1 MQAYDGG
8 TPMTYE
14 TSAVR
19 QDPDFTCFT
28 PSPVG
33 GCIGADIQGLD
44 LSQPLN
50 DIAKLELQQALVH
63 YHVLFFHGL
72 DLTPAQHTAVA
83 KIFGE
88 VQMGGTIPRHDEVPE
103 VKVQEYTNQAKV
115 GGDVNMHADD
125 TFKEVPSKCSL
136 LYGVDM
142 PPAGGDTIWINTEA
156 AYAALSKP
164 MQQMLDQLTAVHD
177 LAARFGL
184 NSWGNPDHKMRQT
197 IEEHY
202 PPVEHPVVRIHPESG
217 RKSIFVNE
225 MVTTRINGVPEDE
238 GQLLLHY
245 LINHLKKPIF
255 QVRLKWPK
263 TGTLVIWDNRSTQHL
278 ILPDFQPQYRKNHRV
293 AIEDT
298 DRPVGPAQALK
309 SVG

>member
-1 MQAYDGG
+1 
-8 TPMTYE
+8 MTYE
-14 TSAVR
+14 FSAVR
-19 QDPDFTCFT
+19 QDPEFSSFTA
-28 PSPVG
+28 SAVG
-33 GCIGADIQGLD
+33 GALGAEIKGLD
-44 LSQPLN
+44 LSQPVS
-50 DIAKLELQQALVH
+50 DVAARELQQALVH
-63 YHVLFFHGL
+63 FHVLFFHGL

-88 VQMGGTIPRHDEVPE
+88 VQMGGTIPRLEEQPE
-103 VKVQEYTNQAKV
+103 VKKQEYTNQARV

-125 TFKEVPSKCSL
+125 TFKKNPSKCSL

-142 PPAGGDTIWINTEA
+142 PPSGGDTIWINTEA

-164 MQQMLDQLTAVHD
+164 MQKMLDGLTAVHD

-184 NSWGNPDHKMRQT
+184 NSWGNPDHKTRMT

-202 PPVEHPVVRIHPESG
+202 PPVEHPVISVHPESG

-225 MVTTRINGVPEDE
+225 MVTTRINGIPEDE
-238 GQLLLHY
+238 SKILLEY

-255 QVRLKWPK
+255 QVRLHWPK

-278 ILPDFQPQYRKNHRV
+278 ILPDFQPQYRCNHRV
-293 AIEDT
+293 AIQGDWH
-298 DRPVGPAQALK
+298 PVGPEMALK
-309 SVG
+309 SVA

>member
-1 MQAYDGG
+1 
-8 TPMTYE
+8 MTYE
-14 TSAVR
+14 FSAVR
-19 QDPDFTCFT
+19 QDPDFSSFT
-28 PSPVG
+28 ARPVG
-33 GCIGADIQGLD
+33 AALGATIEGLD
-44 LSQPLN
+44 LTQPVSHV
-50 DIAKLELQQALVH
+50 AARELQQALVH
-63 YHVLFFHGL
+63 FHVLFIHDL
-72 DLTPAQHTAVA
+72 NLTPAQHTAVA

-88 VQMGGTIPRHDEVPE
+88 VQMGGTIPRLEEQPE
-103 VKVQEYTNQAKV
+103 VKKQEYTNQARV

-125 TFKEVPSKCSL
+125 TFKKSPSKCSL

-164 MQQMLDQLTAVHD
+164 LQQMLDGLTAVHD

-184 NSWGNPDHKMRQT
+184 NSWGNPDHKMRVT

-202 PPVEHPVVRIHPESG
+202 PPVEHPVISVHPESG

-225 MVTTRINGVPEDE
+225 MVTTRINGIPEDE
-238 GQLLLHY
+238 GKMLLEF

-255 QVRLKWPK
+255 QVRLHWPR

-278 ILPDFQPQYRKNHRV
+278 ILPDFQPQYRCNHRV
-293 AIEDT
+293 AIQGDWY
-298 DRPVGPAQALK
+298 PVGPGMALK
-309 SVG
+309 SVA

>member
-1 MQAYDGG
+1 
-8 TPMTYE
+8 MTYE
-14 TSAVR
+14 ISAVR
-19 QDPDFTCFT
+19 QDPDYASFTT
-28 PSPVG
+28 VPVG
-33 GCIGADIQGLD
+33 STLGAEIQGLD
-44 LSQPLN
+44 LTQLISAQ
-50 DIAKLELQQALVH
+50 AAEELQQALVH
-63 YHVLFFHGL
+63 FHVLFFHGL
-72 DLTPAQHTAVA
+72 DITPAQHAEIA
-83 KIFGE
+83 KIFDTI
-88 VQMGGTIPRHDEVPE
+88 QMGGTIPRHDKVPE
-103 VKVQEYTNQAKV
+103 VKVQEYTQQANV

-125 TFKEVPSKCSL
+125 TFKEIPSKASL

-184 NSWGNPDHKMRQT
+184 NSWGNPDHKMRVT

-202 PPVEHPVVRIHPESG
+202 PPVEHPVVRVHPESG

-225 MVTTRINGVPEDE
+225 MVTTRINGIPEDE
-238 GQLLLHY
+238 SKLLLEY

-255 QVRLKWPK
+255 QVRLHWPK
-263 TGTLVIWDNRSTQHL
+263 SGTLVIWDNRSTQHL

-293 AIEDT
+293 AIAD
-298 DRPVGPAQALK
+298 DKPPVGPADALK
-309 SVG
+309 SVA

>member
-1 MQAYDGG
+1 
-8 TPMTYE
+8 MTYE
-14 TSAVR
+14 ISAVR
-19 QDPDFTCFT
+19 QDPEFTTFT
-28 PSPVG
+28 TRPVG
-33 GCIGADIQGLD
+33 GTLGAEILGLD
-44 LSQPLN
+44 LSQPLSPSAEE
-50 DIAKLELQQALVH
+50 DLRQALVH

-88 VQMGGTIPRHDEVPE
+88 VQMGGTIPRLEEQPE
-103 VKVQEYTNQAKV
+103 VKKQEYTQQGSV

-125 TFKEVPSKCSL
+125 TFKEIPSKCSL
-136 LYGVDM
+136 LYGVKM
-142 PPAGGDTIWINTEA
+142 PPSGGDTIWINTEA

-184 NSWGNPDHKMRQT
+184 NSWGNPDHKMRVK

-202 PPVEHPVVRIHPESG
+202 PPVEHPVIKVHPESG
-217 RKSIFVNE
+217 RKSIYVNE

-238 GQLLLHY
+238 SRVLLDY
-245 LINHLKKPIF
+245 LFNHLKKPMF
-255 QVRLKWPK
+255 QVRLHWPK

-278 ILPDFQPQYRKNHRV
+278 ILPDFQPQYRCNHRV
-293 AIEDT
+293 AIED
-298 DRPVGPAQALK
+298 DQRPVGPADALQ
-309 SVG
+309 SVA